1 MRKFFRSHK
10 KFFAVMAICCVFCSV
25 LCVSTFATSTTNT
38 PTAIPTVEDMDLSVV
53 QNLWTYGAGMLMD
66 TIAIISSQ
74 DLLVIMV
81 IALPLIGIGI
91 GLFKRIIN

>member
-1 MRKFFRSHK
+1 MKKFFRSHK

-25 LCVSTFATSTTNT
+25 LCVSTFAAEANT
-38 PTAIPTVEDMDLSVV
+38 PTAIPTAVDMDLSVV

>member
-1 MRKFFRSHK
+1 MK
-10 KFFAVMAICCVFCSV
+10 KFLKKHRKLLCIAFSIMMLTMCFC
-25 LCVSTFATSTTNT
+25 LSTFATEGGT
-38 PTAIPTVEDMDLSVV
+38 PTAIPTVQPMDLSVV

-66 TIAIISSQ
+66 TIAIVSSQ
-74 DLLVIMV
+74 DLLVILV

>member
-1 MRKFFRSHK
+1 MKKFFRSHK
-10 KFFAVMAICCVFCSV
+10 KFFAVMAICFVFCSV
-25 LCVSTFATSTTNT
+25 LCVSTFATTANT